1 MRVSV
6 GCSNR
11 KYTPSSAP
19 RLFLTEKQR
28 RRLTMAYARESVELR
43 VGLWA
48 GTLALALLT
57 STGWAQV
64 TASITGTVRDASGAV
79 MAGAIVTVAH
89 TESGLVRTAETDSS
103 GYYAVPSL
111 PVGQYEVSTEKIGL
125 PCICLRWS
133 RR

>member
-6 GCSNR
+6 GCSIH
-11 KYTPSSAP
+11 KYTPSTGP
-19 RLFLTEKQR
+19 RLFLTEKPWR
-28 RRLTMAYARESVELR
+28 CLTMASGRESVELR
-43 VGLWA
+43 AGLWA
-48 GTLALALLT
+48 GALALALLT

-103 GYYAVPSL
+103 
-111 PVGQYEVSTEKIGL
+111 
-125 PCICLRWS
+125 
-133 RR
+133 